1 MKIGDIVRIR
11 DIDANKEMHRGLI
24 CLVISIQRLSD
35 YHCVCILQNGSQRLG
50 YHEERLE
57 KINDY

>member
-1 MKIGDIVRIR
+1 MKPGDVVRIR

-24 CLVISIQRLSD
+24 CLVISIQRYR